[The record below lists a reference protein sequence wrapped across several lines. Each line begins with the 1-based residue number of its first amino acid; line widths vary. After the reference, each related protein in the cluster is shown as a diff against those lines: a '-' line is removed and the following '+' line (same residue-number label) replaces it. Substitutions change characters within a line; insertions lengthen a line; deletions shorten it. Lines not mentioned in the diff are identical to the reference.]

1 MEDRIIDEILMY
13 WFGALDSDGLSEP
26 AQHGLWFK
34 SSANT
39 DKECEALFRSAVE
52 QAIAGKLDHWAK
64 SDRGL
69 IALIVLLD
77 QFPRN
82 IYRGTASAFSGDNK
96 SLIVA
101 RQAIAMNRHKDLPLI
116 HRVFLYLPLEH
127 SEELAVQEQC
137 VALFEEMTNITGL
150 TQMADFSRYAV
161 AHRDVIAQFGR
172 FPHRNA
178 ILGRQ
183 STDAEI
189 QHIATH
195 GGF

>member
-1 MEDRIIDEILMY
+1 MEDTIVNEILMY
-13 WFGALDSDGLSEP
+13 WFGPLDNEGLSAP

-34 SSANT
+34 SSLET
-39 DKECEALFRSAVE
+39 DQKCAALFRSSVE

-64 SDRGL
+64 SGQGL
-69 IALIVLLD
+69 IALILLLD

-82 IYRGTASAFSGDNK
+82 IYRGSANAFSGDDQ
-96 SLIVA
+96 SLSLA
-101 RQAIAMNRHKDLPLI
+101 TQAIAMNRHKDVPLI

-127 SEELAVQEQC
+127 SEDLAVQEQC
-137 VALFEEMTNITGL
+137 VALFEELASTTGL
-150 TQMADFSRYAV
+150 EQMTGFSRYAI

-178 ILGRQ
+178 ILQRQ
-183 STDAEI
+183 STAAEI
-189 QHIATH
+189 EHMATH

>member
-1 MEDRIIDEILMY
+1 MDSKLIDDILIF
-13 WFGALDSDGLSEP
+13 WFGPLNSEGLCKPE
-26 AQHGLWFK
+26 QHELWFK

-39 DKECEALFRSAVE
+39 DNQCDALFGAAV
-52 QAIAGKLDHWAK
+52 QRAIAGKLDEWAG

-69 IALIVLLD
+69 LALILLLD

-82 IYRGTASAFSGDNK
+82 IYRATPAAFSGDPRAL
-96 SLIVA
+96 SLA
-101 RQAIAMNRHKDLPLI
+101 LQAIADNRHLGIPLI

-127 SEELAVQEQC
+127 SEDEAVQEQC
-137 VALFEEMTNITGL
+137 VALFEEMAVATGL
-150 TQMADFSRYAV
+150 AQMADFKRYAV
-161 AHRDVIAQFGR
+161 AHRDVIARFGR

-183 STDAEI
+183 STPAETE
-189 QHIATH
+189 HIATH

>member
-1 MEDRIIDEILMY
+1 MEDTIIAEILMY
-13 WFGALDSDGLSEP
+13 WFGPLDSDGLSEP

-34 SSANT
+34 SSVDT
-39 DKECEALFRSAVE
+39 DKECEELFCSAVE
-52 QAIAGKLDHWAK
+52 QAIAGKLDYWAK

-69 IALIVLLD
+69 IALILLLD

-101 RQAIAMNRHKDLPLI
+101 RQAIAMSRHKDLPLI

-127 SEELAVQEQC
+127 SEDLAVQEQC
-137 VALFEEMTNITGL
+137 VALFEELASTTGL
-150 TQMADFSRYAV
+150 EQMTGFCRYAV

-178 ILGRQ
+178 ILERQ
-183 STDAEI
+183 STAAETE
-189 QHIATH
+189 HISTH